1 VNNYILPGVYIEEGV
16 QEKRIDL
23 NTFSTLFLSFEID
36 AEDIEGTQK
45 IIHLQSLSD
54 ISRYES
60 LKEELFITKTIYIYF
75 ENGGKNL
82 YLMPQPSSREV
93 LLDSE
98 HYQQFLENRID
109 SLIDIETILAI
120 DIFDEDI
127 IKLTDKEK
135 QKIQNRISRYCKKT
149 NRLSLMDLPF
159 DKSPLDYSKEMDST
173 IVFYPWMVDKKA
185 ELVPPSIYAS
195 SLLSKLASE
204 KKVFHS
210 LANIKIK
217 SAIDSNLIV
226 NRDYASKLYSNDI
239 NPIIYVQNDGYKIWG
254 IKTLSDDIYDIN
266 TLRVFFLIKRALYLI
281 SKEYIFEPHN
291 HILEE
296 KIVRKVKNFL
306 FELWKSGA
314 LKGAS
319 EEEAFIIKVNNS
331 PELSISIAI
340 SIAKPL
346 EFIVIHLNRTTSSD
360 LQSTLNIS

>member
-1 VNNYILPGVYIEEGV
+1 VNNYILPGVYIEQGV
-16 QEKRIDL
+16 EENRIDL
-23 NTFSTLFLSFEID
+23 NTFSTLFLSFELD
-36 AEDIEGTQK
+36 ADDIAGTQK
-45 IIHLQSLSD
+45 IIYLQSLSD
-54 ISRYES
+54 ITRYKC
-60 LKEELFITKTIYIYF
+60 LKEELFITKTIHIYF
-75 ENGGKNL
+75 ENGGETL
-82 YLMPQPSSREV
+82 YLMPQPKSKEI

-98 HYQQFLENRID
+98 QYQQFLENRID

-120 DIFDEDI
+120 DIFNEDI
-127 IKLTDKEK
+127 ILLSDKEK

-159 DKSPLDYSKEMDST
+159 KNSPIDYSTEIEST
-173 IVFYPWMVDKKA
+173 IVFYPWLVDKKA

-195 SLLSKLASE
+195 SLLSKLANE

-210 LANIKIK
+210 LANIKLK
-217 SAIDSNLIV
+217 SVIDSNLII
-226 NRDYASKLYSNDI
+226 NRDYASKLYTHSI

-254 IKTLSDDIYDIN
+254 IKTLSDEIYDIN

-281 SKEYIFEPHN
+281 SKEYIFEPHS

-314 LKGAS
+314 LKGES
-319 EEEAFIIKVNNS
+319 EEEAFIIKLDDS
-331 PELSISIAI
+331 PELSISIAV

>member
-1 VNNYILPGVYIEEGV
+1 
-16 QEKRIDL
+16 
-23 NTFSTLFLSFEID
+23 
-36 AEDIEGTQK
+36 
-45 IIHLQSLSD
+45 
-54 ISRYES
+54 
-60 LKEELFITKTIYIYF
+60 
-75 ENGGKNL
+75 
-82 YLMPQPSSREV
+82 MPQPKNKEV

-98 HYQQFLENRID
+98 QYQQFLENRID

-127 IKLTDKEK
+127 ISLSDKEK

-159 DKSPLDYSKEMDST
+159 SYSPIDYSKELDTT
-173 IVFYPWMVDKKA
+173 IVFYPWIVDKQA

-210 LANIKIK
+210 LANIKLK
-217 SAIDSNLIV
+217 SAIDSHLII
-226 NRDYASKLYSNDI
+226 NRDYASKLYTHSI
-239 NPIIYVQNDGYKIWG
+239 NPILYVQNDGYKIWG
-254 IKTLSDDIYDIN
+254 IKTLSDEIYDIN

-281 SKEYIFEPHN
+281 SKEYIFEPHS
-291 HILEE
+291 HALEE

-314 LKGAS
+314 LKGVS
-319 EEEAFIIKVNNS
+319 EEEAFIIKVNELEEE
-331 PELSISIAI
+331 ELSINIAV